1 MRRLAVP
8 GSRQRCDA
16 AAGVEHS
23 RSEMLLKERRQFV
36 VVLQGQSGGL
46 RCAGAWVHAG
56 SRLPPGCTAMHALA
70 APCGH
75 LQRRQRVLSP
85 QGKSRWPRMLRVQ
98 VLAGPCCSCCLR
110 SPPLLPPPQRA
121 HPIAEPQESHGG
133 ALPGPHAQLAAF
145 GCLHPRHLRY
155 VCSGVGGQGAAA
167 TVRRRAGR
175 RRQHPPPCDAP
186 PGGGGEGGR
195 TILLDVHSLA
205 AGGTSPYQ
213 AASTNFQAAKALHSA
228 TGGGSRR
235 AVRWVHRI
243 VAHAQGRDVL
253 HHGPL
258 PCRPGCRRRSSRTDA
273 RPPSGTR
280 PARPLQRQGGQIDV
294 WEWRQKDAAVGSRGC
309 RWLCCLALA
318 EPTPRLS
325 ARVPACGCRAADRAT
340 TGEVGPVHARIPL
353 GSHHSLAMLLLPAH

>member
-1 MRRLAVP
+1 VRKEVCTHPPGRHITPWEQLLAAEPRGGQAAGGSAAMRRLAVP

-167 TVRRRAGR
+167 TVRRRARR

-186 PGGGGEGGR
+186 PGGGG
-195 TILLDVHSLA
+195 
-205 AGGTSPYQ
+205 
-213 AASTNFQAAKALHSA
+213 
-228 TGGGSRR
+228 GGGG
-235 AVRWVHRI
+235 AYH
-243 VAHAQGRDVL
+243 
-253 HHGPL
+253 
-258 PCRPGCRRRSSRTDA
+258 
-273 RPPSGTR
+273 PS
-280 PARPLQRQGGQIDV
+280 
-294 WEWRQKDAAVGSRGC
+294 
-309 RWLCCLALA
+309 
-318 EPTPRLS
+318 
-325 ARVPACGCRAADRAT
+325 
-340 TGEVGPVHARIPL
+340 
-353 GSHHSLAMLLLPAH
+353 